1 MRRFQN
7 PPPAP
12 SHQAALL
19 GWIKARFVDA
29 HAPGALCGSA
39 GGGSWGSGAHSP
51 SSLGTQDTSTFFAAV
66 WMLRPCAGWGAHPGD
81 LPGRGQACG
90 VASASREPAQH
101 LSPRILSAEGGQR
114 GRKPPSPTPRR
125 SSVGGG
131 PGVGPGRPGLP
142 PPSALPVPPTWYPVP
157 KAVEAKWAPGLH
169 ISEDRGAGPRF
180 PLAVTKELMLLNCG
194 VGEDPSEALGL
205 QGDQPVHPKGN
216 QS

>member
-1 MRRFQN
+1 MNLRFEQPQGSGSTPPPRCRRSPGGGMRRFQN

-29 HAPGALCGSA
+29 HAPGAPCGSA

-81 LPGRGQACG
+81 LPGQGQACG
-90 VASASREPAQH
+90 VASASRESAQH

-125 SSVGGG
+125 SS
-131 PGVGPGRPGLP
+131 
-142 PPSALPVPPTWYPVP
+142 AQI
-157 KAVEAKWAPGLH
+157 AVNVFSNFPR
-169 ISEDRGAGPRF
+169 IGA
-180 PLAVTKELMLLNCG
+180 VQLMTILY
-194 VGEDPSEALGL
+194 
-205 QGDQPVHPKGN
+205 
-216 QS
+216 